1 MRFSTIQ
8 MNRLLIVSGLLIIC
22 NYGMAQPY
30 RLNENW
36 TIGGNIGMTSFFGD
50 LSINDIEP
58 VKKLSSESDCGW
70 GLKVGK
76 QISPVFTFNLSYYNG
91 KLKGSNPSF
100 GYSFSTNID
109 EVSLSTD
116 VSLLKIIAPDNTSK
130 FDIYAK
136 AGGGM
141 TGFKSVKNQ
150 LGSVYTGPDIITP
163 VSAETDAKSTTF
175 YMAGIGL
182 SYELG
187 NNLKAVTEFAG
198 RVTRTDDLD
207 AQQGST
213 NIKDYY
219 TVLSLGLTYTLNSET
234 HRHHNTYVSPSSV
247 THRFNKKRPKSQQ
260 LQCISFY

>member
-1 MRFSTIQ
+1 MRLSTIQ
-8 MNRLLIVSGLLIIC
+8 MNRWLIVFGLLIIC
-22 NYGMAQPY
+22 NYCMAQPY
-30 RLNENW
+30 GLNENW

-50 LSINDIEP
+50 LSINDNEP
-58 VKKLSSESDCGW
+58 VKKINRESDCGW

-76 QISPVFTFNLSYYNG
+76 QISPVFTLNLSYNNG
-91 KLKGSNPSF
+91 RLRGSNPSF
-100 GYSFSTNID
+100 GYSFSTNIK

-116 VSLLKIIAPDNTSK
+116 VSLLKIIVPDYTSE

-136 AGGGM
+136 AGGGI
-141 TGFKSVKNQ
+141 TGFKSVKNH
-150 LGSVYTGPDIITP
+150 LGSVDAGPDIDTQVP
-163 VSAETDAKSTTF
+163 VETDAKSTTF

-198 RVTRTDDLD
+198 RFTGTDDLD

-219 TVLSLGLTYTLNSET
+219 TVLSLGLTYTLNSEA

-247 THRFNKKRPKSQQ
+247 THRFNKKRQKSQQ